1 MCAFL
6 TLLGV
11 IVLVWVVFTW
21 GAMRFMAIVGCSEY
35 PELPADI
42 ADPAS
47 PGPLDCPDCGEVCS
61 RCRHQG
67 GGWARTY
74 VCGKCGWIGPKPE

>member
-11 IVLVWVVFTW
+11 ILVAWVLIIW

-35 PELPADI
+35 PDLPEDL
-42 ADPAS
+42 ADPAG
-47 PGPLDCPDCGEVCS
+47 PEPLDCPQCGEICS
-61 RCRHQG
+61 RCRHQDG
-67 GGWARTY
+67 AWARTY
-74 VCGKCGWIGPKPE
+74 VCRRCGWIGPRQQ